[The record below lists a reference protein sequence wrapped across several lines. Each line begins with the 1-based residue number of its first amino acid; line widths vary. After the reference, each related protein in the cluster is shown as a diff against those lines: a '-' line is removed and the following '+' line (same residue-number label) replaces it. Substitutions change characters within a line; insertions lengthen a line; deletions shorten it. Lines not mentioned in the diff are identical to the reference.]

1 MTAFTTWLGIDYPII
16 QAPMLGVSNP
26 AMAAAVSN
34 AGGMGSVGASAST
47 PEQVTKMIAD
57 VRALTDKPFNVNIF
71 CHRPEVADAALEA
84 AWLAHLRPAF
94 AEFGTEP
101 PASLVSPYY
110 TLVDN
115 DAMLAALVA
124 AAPPVV
130 SFHFGLPS
138 AAAIAALKGAGI
150 VLFASATTLAEA
162 QQIEAAGVDAIVAQG
177 TEAGGHR
184 GVFEPEQGDQG
195 IGVFALTRVIAAKT
209 SLPVIAAGGIMDG
222 QGIAAA
228 LVLGAQAA
236 QLGTAFILST
246 ESSAN
251 AAQRD
256 MTKSDRALRTG
267 LTAAISGRSARGI
280 VNRFH
285 REIGGPG
292 APTIPDYP
300 LPYSAGKALAAAA
313 VAKGSQEFSV
323 HWAGQAAALARE
335 MPAADLVRVLV
346 EETRA
351 AQEASALRAPSSP
364 TATQSGPRCG

>member
-1 MTAFTTWLGIDYPII
+1 MTALTARLGIDYPII

-26 AMAAAVSN
+26 KMAAAVSN

-47 PEQVTKMIAD
+47 PAQVTQMIAD
-57 VRALTDKPFNVNIF
+57 LRALTDKPFNVNIF
-71 CHRPEVADAALEA
+71 CHKPEVADAAVEA
-84 AWLAHLRPAF
+84 AWLAHLKPF
-94 AEFGTEP
+94 LAEFGAVAP
-101 PASLVSPYY
+101 SPLVSPYF

-115 DAMLAALVA
+115 DALLAALVA

-138 AAAIAALKGAGI
+138 AKAIAALKGAGI
-150 VLFASATTLAEA
+150 TLLASATTLAEA
-162 QQIEAAGVDAIVAQG
+162 LQVEAAGIDAIVAQG

-184 GVFEPEQGDQG
+184 GVFEPEHGDQG

-209 SLPVIAAGGIMDG
+209 SVPVIAAGGIMDG

-228 LVLGAQAA
+228 LMLGAQAA
-236 QLGTAFILST
+236 QLGTAFILT
-246 ESSAN
+246 AESSAN

-256 MTKSDRALRTG
+256 MTKSTRALRTG

-285 REIGGPG
+285 LEIGGPG
-292 APTIPDYP
+292 APKIPDYP
-300 LPYSAGKALAAAA
+300 LPYHAGKVLAAAA
-313 VAKGSQEFSV
+313 SAQGSQEFSV

-335 MPAADLVRVLV
+335 MPAAELVQVLV

-351 AQEASALRAPSSP
+351 AQRA
-364 TATQSGPRCG
+364 QMI

>member
-1 MTAFTTWLGIDYPII
+1 MTALTTRLGIDFPII

-26 AMAAAVSN
+26 KMAAAVSN

-47 PEQVTKMIAD
+47 PAQVTQMIAD

-71 CHRPEVADAALEA
+71 CHKPEVADAAVAA
-84 AWLAHLRPAF
+84 AWLAHMRPAF
-94 AEFGTEP
+94 TEFGVEP
-101 PASLVSPYY
+101 PGELVSPYY
-110 TLVDN
+110 TLVGN
-115 DAMLAALVA
+115 EALLAALVA

-138 AAAIAALKGAGI
+138 AQAIAALKGAG
-150 VLFASATTLAEA
+150 VTLFASATTLAEA
-162 QQIEAAGVDAIVAQG
+162 LQIEAAGIDAIVAQG

-184 GVFEPEQGDQG
+184 GVFEPEHGDQG
-195 IGVFALTRVIAAKT
+195 IGTFALTRVIAAKT

-222 QGIAAA
+222 RGIAAA
-228 LVLGAQAA
+228 LTLGAQAA
-236 QLGTAFILST
+236 QLGTAFILSA

-251 AAQRD
+251 AAQRE
-256 MTKSDRALRTG
+256 MTKSARALRTG

-285 REIGGPG
+285 LEVGGPG

-313 VAKGSQEFSV
+313 VATGNQEFSV

-335 MPAADLVRVLV
+335 MPAAELVRVLV

-351 AQEASALRAPSSP
+351 AQRA
-364 TATQSGPRCG
+364 QMI